1 MKNIQQD
8 GVGAVTGPTVTYVMN
23 ALCRLTLASSAA
35 FSAFSAFVH
44 PKEKKERKR
53 SGIFEDLKLDLG
65 EGGEGNKSNPSAYD
79 TAVSGTLK

>member
-35 FSAFSAFVH
+35 FCFLLHSCTK
-44 PKEKKERKR
+44 KEKGKQRN
-53 SGIFEDLKLDLG
+53 GIFEDLKLDLG